1 MNNSCNV
8 LAIMELVCVCVCV
21 YVCVCVC
28 VCVHALGGGLTEIV
42 KKQTKDKDIE

>member
-8 LAIMELVCVCVCV
+8 LAIMELVCVCVCA
-21 YVCVCVC
+21 CVC